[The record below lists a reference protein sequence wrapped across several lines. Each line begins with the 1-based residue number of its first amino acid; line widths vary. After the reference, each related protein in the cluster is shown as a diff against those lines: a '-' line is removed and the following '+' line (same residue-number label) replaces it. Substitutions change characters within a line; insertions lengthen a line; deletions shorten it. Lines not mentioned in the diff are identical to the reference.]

1 MLDSPGLSYRRVVVK
16 IGAGVLSDPQGQ
28 LDRVVLQRLV
38 EEVSVLAR
46 AGIEVV
52 VVTSGAVVTGRS
64 VLSSLARDIP
74 DRQAYAAIGQP
85 RLMHAYQEL
94 AQQEHLNVA
103 QLLITR
109 EDFDHRARYLNIR
122 NTIHALLKMKV
133 LPVVNENDV
142 VAITVEGGD
151 AFGGN
156 DVLAAMVALLADA
169 DLLLILGQTDGILD
183 APPESGR
190 AKRIPEIKNI
200 SQELFAV
207 VGKGSPTGRGG
218 MRRKLEAA
226 KLAADSGILT
236 IIANGREEKVMER
249 IILKSE
255 QRGTRCLPSREYYS
269 SRDRWLVGGVVQKGS
284 VTIDAKAV
292 DALRRGASLLPVGIL
307 TVNGDFQRGD
317 AIRVLNEAGE
327 SVAVGLTNYASGDLD
342 KIKRLS
348 SRDIGA
354 VLGYRPSDEA
364 IHNDNLALT
373 SCILTFGKS

>member
-156 DVLAAMVALLADA
+156 DALAAMVALLADA

>member
-52 VVTSGAVVTGRS
+52 VVTSGAVATGRS

-156 DVLAAMVALLADA
+156 DALAAMVALLADA

>member
-1 MLDSPGLSYRRVVVK
+1 MLDSSGFPYRRVVVK

-28 LDRVVLQRLV
+28 LDRAALQRLV
-38 EEVSVLAR
+38 GEVSVLAR

-156 DVLAAMVALLADA
+156 DALAAMVALLADA

>member
-28 LDRVVLQRLV
+28 LDRAALQRLV
-38 EEVSVLAR
+38 GEVSVLAR

-52 VVTSGAVVTGRS
+52 VVTSGAVATGRS

-327 SVAVGLTNYASGDLD
+327 SVAVGLANYSAADLNT
-342 KIKRLS
+342 IKRKPS
-348 SRDIGA
+348 SDVEMAIGYFA
-354 VLGYRPSDEA
+354 GAEA
-364 IHNDNLALT
+364 IHKDNLALT
-373 SCILTFGKS
+373 SCTLTYGKS